1 VKIAV
6 YLTSGVNSG
15 GGFNQSL
22 NAILQMKAISEH
34 RFELMVVTTEKDN
47 IQYLNHLGIHANY
60 LKPAVTDKLTAFLA
74 LSGLGRMIQR
84 KLKVIGALEQFLLQ
98 QKVDLVYFLEPSS
111 RVLSLQKLNCI
122 ITVWDLCHRDTPEFP
137 EVREWNQFLTRETI
151 YHHCLAQAL
160 LVLADS
166 DALVDRLVERY
177 GIDRNRV
184 MAMPFS
190 PSPFLADDASN
201 NVDVLGKYNLSEGY
215 FFYPAQFWAHKNH
228 IRILQAVQLLKKQG
242 KEYNAVFCGSDQGN
256 AEYIK
261 QVIHDNNLAGQVKVL
276 GFVPVEDMRNLYQY
290 CRAVVMP
297 SYFGPTNIPP
307 LEAWMLGKP
316 LIYSDI
322 FTEQVGDAAL
332 LVNPDDANEL
342 ASAMERIGEPDELCA
357 TLVERG
363 ARRLKEIEAARK
375 NAEVELLTRLQQFEK
390 RRQCWL

>member
-1 VKIAV
+1 MKIAA
-6 YLTSGVNSG
+6 YLTRKVDSG

-22 NAILQMKAISEH
+22 NAILQMKAIAEH
-34 RFELMVVTTEKDN
+34 RFELVVVTTVQDN
-47 IQYLNHLGIHANY
+47 IQYLEHWGVHVDY
-60 LKPAVTDKLTAFLA
+60 VKPAVTDKLTVFLA
-74 LSGLGRMIQR
+74 LSGLGRKIQS
-84 KLKVIGALEQFLLQ
+84 KLKVIGVLEQFLLQ
-98 QKVDLVYFLEPSS
+98 QQVDLVYFLEPTLK
-111 RVLSLQKLNCI
+111 VLCLQKLNYI

-137 EVREWNQFLTRETI
+137 EVRSWNEFLTRETI

-166 DALVDRLVERY
+166 DTLVDRLVERY
-177 GIDRNRV
+177 GVDRDRV
-184 MAMPFS
+184 ITMPFS
-190 PSPFLADDASN
+190 PSPFLEDRASN
-201 NVDVLGKYNLSEGY
+201 NVDVLQKYNLSDGY

-228 IRILQAVQLLKKQG
+228 IRILQALQLLKKQG
-242 KEYNAVFCGSDQGN
+242 KEYNVVFCGSDQGS
-256 AEYIK
+256 AGHIK
-261 QVIHDNNLAGQVKVL
+261 QAIHDHGLSGQVKVL
-276 GFVPVEDMRNLYQY
+276 GFVPVEDMRNLYQH
-290 CRAVVMP
+290 CCAVVMP

-342 ASAMERIGEPDELCA
+342 ASAMERIGESNELCA

-363 ARRLKEIEAARK
+363 GSRLKEIEAARK
-375 NAEVELLTRLQQFEK
+375 NADVEILACLQRFEK